1 MEGGKW
7 CSRWFARSML
17 VPISSMPM
25 FKGKPKIQ
33 KIFHFFSVSLIQS
46 GRAPFWLVAHT
57 WLYIYIYIFIYVSVL
72 WDLYMYLSYEIPK
85 HTPVIFHLQRL
96 KSTYF
101 HGCPPDVCFPYM
113 FPIVS
118 WCFMAS
124 VAMSEWKTDRSSG
137 GTPTQP
143 FDLIRSS
150 YWK

>member
-57 WLYIYIYIFIYVSVL
+57 WLYIYIYIYICICPMRFIYVSVL
-72 WDLYMYLSYEIPK
+72 WDTETYSRDIPFTKAKIHIFSWMSPRCVFSLYVSHSFMM
-85 HTPVIFHLQRL
+85 
-96 KSTYF
+96 F
-101 HGCPPDVCFPYM
+101 HGFSGHVRM
-113 FPIVS
+113 KNGPIQ
-118 WCFMAS
+118 WRYPHTALRPH
-124 VAMSEWKTDRSSG
+124 T
-137 GTPTQP
+137 
-143 FDLIRSS
+143 
-150 YWK
+150 